1 VLPFYEEHGVEI
13 EHILTDN
20 GRETCGKPLSHPFEL
35 YLTIPHTKG
44 CRPFQAFV
52 DGVAAMRSET
62 GVNPEAA

>member
-1 VLPFYEEHGVEI
+1 
-13 EHILTDN
+13 
-20 GRETCGKPLSHPFEL
+20 LSHPFEL